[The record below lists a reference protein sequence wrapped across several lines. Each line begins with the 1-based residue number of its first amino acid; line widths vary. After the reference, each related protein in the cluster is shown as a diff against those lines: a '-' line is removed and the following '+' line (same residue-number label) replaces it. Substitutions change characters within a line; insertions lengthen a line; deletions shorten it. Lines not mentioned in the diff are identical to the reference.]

1 MILGESGLG
10 KTMLQRQLEA
20 GQASLQPFVFLT
32 FPALEPTEQLRLLC
46 SQVSETSKTGSER
59 TGELLQDIG
68 NSLRTWTA
76 ADYHPIVCF
85 DDAQLLN
92 PAVISEVVLPLLN
105 LRDVDEEINL
115 TVVLA
120 GQPILAAHL
129 SRHPQLRERIAVTAT
144 LSGMTFDEVRDYVQR
159 QLTACGGAASIFSDD
174 AIRQLQQ
181 VSLGNPRRLNRLCDM
196 ALLVGCADELSVIEA
211 DHIDAVGTELL
222 TAA

>member
-20 GQASLQPFVFLT
+20 SQSSLQPFVLLA

-46 SQVSETSKTGSER
+46 SQISETSKTVSER
-59 TGELLQDIG
+59 SDELLQDISNG
-68 NSLRTWTA
+68 LRRWTA
-76 ADYHPIVCF
+76 SDHHPVVCF

-92 PAVISEVVLPLLN
+92 PAVMTEVVLPLLN
-105 LRDVDEEINL
+105 LRDMDEEINL
-115 TVVLA
+115 TIVLA

-129 SRHPQLRERIAVTAT
+129 SRHPQLRERVAVTAT

-159 QLTACGGAASIFSDD
+159 QLTACGGTASIFSED
-174 AIRQLQQ
+174 AVRQLHR

-196 ALLVGCADELSVIEA
+196 ALLVGCAEELSVIEA